1 MSKLVYR
8 HEQPL
13 FALSTAIGILF
24 WLLLIVGTL
33 GFALVYVLLGFIVYL
48 FAHSGFIAHLRGNA
62 VELSAEQMPDLHA
75 QYLDCCRALGI
86 EQPPTAY
93 LMMSDGIL
101 NALATKFL
109 RRHYV
114 VVYSSVVE
122 ALRRHPEALRFYF
135 GHELGHIRQRHLD
148 WTLLRWPASLLP
160 LLGSGYRR
168 AQEYTCDSHGLACC
182 ARPADAA
189 MAIGVLAAGSERW
202 SQLNLRGFAAQAE
215 HSGGFWMSFHE
226 LTQDYPWLSK
236 RLARVMALARGEEP
250 APPQRHPLAWV
261 LALFVPRL
269 AVGGGAG
276 SGLVSLL
283 VVIAMMGILLAI
295 AIPAYQDY
303 TVRAEVSAALPQI
316 ERVRSTLDPMVVAEG
331 GYPADLADAGI
342 DATVFTDP
350 IASAQLTDDGV
361 EFRLAGTAA
370 QMADKTIM
378 LQAYADK
385 SGKVGWRCDGGT
397 LEDRFRPPACRNG
410 ALLGSDPIPQRLA
423 PE

>member
-1 MSKLVYR
+1 MSTLVYR
-8 HEQPL
+8 HEPPL

-24 WLLLIVGTL
+24 WLLLIVGTF
-33 GFALVYVLLGFIVYL
+33 GIALVYVLLGFLVYL

-62 VELSAEQMPDLHA
+62 VELGAEQFPDLHA
-75 QYLDCCRALGI
+75 QYLDCCRQLGI
-86 EQPPTAY
+86 AKPPTAY

-122 ALRRHPEALRFYF
+122 ALRRHPDALRFYF
-135 GHELGHIRQRHLD
+135 GHELGHIRQNHLD

-160 LLGSGYRR
+160 LLGTAYRR

-182 ARPADAA
+182 PRPADAA
-189 MAIGVLAAGSERW
+189 LAIAVLAAGSERW

-236 RLARVMALARGEEP
+236 RLSRVMALAHGQEP
-250 APPQRHPLAWV
+250 TPPRRHPLAWV
-261 LALFVPRL
+261 FALFVPRL
-269 AVGGGAG
+269 GVGAG
-276 SGLVSLL
+276 SGLVSLM
-283 VVIAMMGILLAI
+283 VVIAVLGILLAI

-303 TVRAEVSAALPQI
+303 TVRAAVSAALPQI
-316 ERVRSTLDPMVVAEG
+316 ERVRSTLDPMVAANG

-342 DATVFTDP
+342 DAAMFTDP
-350 IASAQLTDDGV
+350 VASAQLTDEGV
-361 EFRLAGTAA
+361 VFRLAGSEP
-370 QMADKTIM
+370 QMADKTIV
-378 LQAYADK
+378 LQAYSDD
-385 SGKVGWRCDGGT
+385 SGKVGWRCDRGT
-397 LEDRFRPPACRNG
+397 LEPRFRPAACRSG
-410 ALLGSDPIPQRLA
+410 SVLGSDPIPQLLA
-423 PE
+423 PK